1 MPAPSVVQRHPVA
14 ACFTLTYA
22 ISWPPLLIPPGAV
35 LSVLFCLKAFVSM
48 RFASNVF
55 PAGILFWLQE
65 IGWVY
70 VHTNSVLLSQLLHAS
85 STGSQ
90 VVFGP
95 PYLAASQE
103 AFWYAAYA
111 GALWLAVGIV
121 IITFGGR
128 LAR

>member
-55 PAGILFWLQE
+55 PAGILFFLLQE
-65 IGWVY
+65 IGWGY
-70 VHTNSVLLSQLLHAS
+70 VPTNNVFVLHVFHTRA
-85 STGSQ
+85 TGSQ
-90 VVFGP
+90 GGFGAP
-95 PYLAASQE
+95 DLAARHTT
-103 AFWYAAYA
+103 F
-111 GALWLAVGIV
+111 WLARASRACCV
-121 IITFGGR
+121 
-128 LAR
+128 ARCVA